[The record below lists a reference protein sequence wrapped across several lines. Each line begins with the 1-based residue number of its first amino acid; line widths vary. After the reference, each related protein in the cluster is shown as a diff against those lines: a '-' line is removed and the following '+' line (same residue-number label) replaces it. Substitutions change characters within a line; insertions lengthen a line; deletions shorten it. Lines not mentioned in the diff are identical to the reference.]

1 MVLINNVF
9 VDFPSE
15 MSELEATQYAK
26 EEFSL
31 WKAKGKNLDRIVIE
45 LNENEVTLKSYEK
58 SPIRRVRRITGYLSD
73 STNFNDAKRAELAD
87 RVIHAS

>member
-26 EEFSL
+26 E
-31 WKAKGKNLDRIVIE
+31 
-45 LNENEVTLKSYEK
+45 
-58 SPIRRVRRITGYLSD
+58 
-73 STNFNDAKRAELAD
+73 
-87 RVIHAS
+87 